1 MTASQPAIRVRDLV
15 KRYPGRPPVE
25 AVRGLSL
32 EVQRGECFGLLGPN
46 GAGKTTTIEIL
57 EGLLAP
63 TSGSVEVLGLR
74 WATDERRL
82 REQIGISLQETRLS
96 DKLTVGETI
105 RLFRSFY
112 AAGIDPEEALAMV
125 GLEAKS
131 RSRVDAISGGERQR
145 LAVATAI
152 VGWPELLF
160 LDEPTTG
167 LDPQSRRQIWDLV
180 ERCRACGH
188 TVLLTTHF
196 MDEAERLCDR
206 LAIVDAGR
214 PIAEA
219 SPVELIRREIEPH
232 VIEVHGPGRAA
243 WAATAGALAERS
255 ETVGETTFAYCRDPG
270 PLLAS
275 LQAFTDLRTLHRPA
289 NLEDEFLKLTG
300 RDLRD

>member
-1 MTASQPAIRVRDLV
+1 MNAMTNAMHAAIASTPAIRVSDLV
-15 KRYPGRPPVE
+15 KSYPGRPPVE

-57 EGLLAP
+57 EGLLMP
-63 TSGSVEVLGLR
+63 TSGSVEILGLR
-74 WATDERRL
+74 WATAERQL
-82 REQIGISLQETRLS
+82 REQIGVSLQETRLS
-96 DKLTVGETI
+96 ERLTVGETI

-112 AAGIDPEEALAMV
+112 AAGLEPMAALEMV
-125 GLEAKS
+125 GMAHKS
-131 RSRVDAISGGERQR
+131 AARVGSISGGERQR
-145 LAVATAI
+145 LAIATAI

-196 MDEAERLCDR
+196 MDEAQRLCDR

-214 PIAEA
+214 IIALGTPAELVA
-219 SPVELIRREIEPH
+219 SFGV
-232 VIEVHGPGRAA
+232 
-243 WAATAGALAERS
+243 T
-255 ETVGETTFAYCRDPG
+255 
-270 PLLAS
+270 S
-275 LQAFTDLRTLHRPA
+275 LD
-289 NLEDEFLKLTG
+289 DVFLKLAG
-300 RDLRD
+300 RRLTESGRTDSGLGAPNAPAVPAGPDGFGERA